1 MYWHWSNRVTEGF
14 EAQIR
19 SFEEAPLSIRWLTQT
34 AAVTVAD
41 TPPWTKGDNA
51 KARHKFATLANGRKI
66 KVPVFIESG
75 DRVAV
80 NIGDESYVGR
90 EGEEVNEDRDED
102 EEEDEDEDEKK

>member
-1 MYWHWSNRVTEGF
+1 MPLSTHSHGAEGF

-19 SFEEAPLSIRWLTQT
+19 SFEDAPLSIRWVTQT
-34 AAVTVAD
+34 AAVTVTD

-51 KARHKFATLANGRKI
+51 KARHKLATLSNGRKI

-75 DRVAV
+75 DRISV

-90 EGEEVNEDRDED
+90 EGEEANEDVDED
-102 EEEDEDEDEKK
+102 EEDEDDEKK